1 MKSELKIISKI
12 NEKDLRR
19 ARRLLKQLEAD
30 KISAFEKAQ
39 RFFIIQESLLKI
51 RQRI

>member
-1 MKSELKIISKI
+1 MKYNI

-19 ARRLLKQLEAD
+19 ARRLLKQLEKD

-39 RFFIIQESLLKI
+39 KFFIIQESLLRV
-51 RQRI
+51 RQMV